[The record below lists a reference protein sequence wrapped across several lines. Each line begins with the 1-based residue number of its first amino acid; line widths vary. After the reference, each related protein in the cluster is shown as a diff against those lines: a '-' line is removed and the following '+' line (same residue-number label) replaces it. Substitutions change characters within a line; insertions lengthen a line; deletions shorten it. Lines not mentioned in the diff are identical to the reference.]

1 MPELGTAVDPNRIFH
16 HDSSTSGGA
25 FASPR
30 LFEATN
36 RRSGDVRKTFFLEI
50 FYQGRVVDLYV
61 QFLACVPSIQ
71 NVRARSNRLLPALQ
85 SVWSTVTQQQDIEP
99 DPTADPLTRRAAQ
112 YDKMESDF
120 LERATAAFDRQIQ
133 MEVFSL
139 FTIYAVHRNREC
151 TE

>member
-1 MPELGTAVDPNRIFH
+1 MIHQPLGAPLRPLGSAKRRTVVP
-16 HDSSTSGGA
+16 GM
-25 FASPR
+25 FAKR
-30 LFEATN
+30 
-36 RRSGDVRKTFFLEI
+36 FFWKY
-50 FYQGRVVDLYV
+50 FCQGRVVDLYV

-71 NVRARSNRLLPALQ
+71 NVCGRSNGLLPALQ